1 MAARERIL
9 GKLRQARPD
18 LDEVRKIEARRHMV
32 PLQNLSADERIEQF
46 ASEAEKLGCA
56 VYQMN
61 HSHAIEQIME
71 LIGGDKSILSW
82 DENQLPLSGLHKTLG
97 TLGVTVGQYDDGE
110 LRIGITGVNAA
121 LAATGSLVLESG
133 AGRYRTTSLLPDL
146 HIALLK
152 PQQIL
157 PDLESWQQAQ
167 QAQGYPAFTQS
178 SNTAIVSGP
187 SKTADIAQQLVKG
200 AHGPREVHI
209 IILNQ

>member
-1 MAARERIL
+1 MGARERIL

-18 LDEVRKIEARRHMV
+18 LDEGQKIETRHHMA
-32 PLQNLSADERIEQF
+32 PLQNLSTDERIEQF
-46 ASEAEKLGCA
+46 VTEAEKLGCH
-56 VYQMN
+56 VYRMN
-61 HSHAIEQIME
+61 HNHAIEQMME
-71 LIGGDKSILSW
+71 LISGDKSILSW
-82 DENQLPLSGLHKTLG
+82 DENQLPMPNLHKTLG
-97 TLGVTVGQYDDGE
+97 SLGVTVGQYDDGE
-110 LRIGITGVNAA
+110 LRVGVTGVGAA

-133 AGRYRTTSLLPDL
+133 PGRYRTTSLLPDL

-178 SNTAIVSGP
+178 SNTTIVTGP

-209 IILNQ
+209 IILT

>member
-1 MAARERIL
+1 MGARERIL
-9 GKLRQARPD
+9 GKLGQARPD
-18 LDEVRKIEARRHMV
+18 LDDVQKMETRHHMV

-46 ASEAEKLGCA
+46 VTEAEKLGCH

-61 HSHAIEQIME
+61 HNHAIEQMME

-82 DENQLPLSGLHKTLG
+82 DENQLPMPSLHETLR

-110 LRIGITGVNAA
+110 LRVGITGVGAA
-121 LAATGSLVLESG
+121 LAVTGSLVLESG
-133 AGRYRTTSLLPDL
+133 PGRYRTTSLLPDL

-157 PDLESWQQAQ
+157 PDLESWQQTQ
-167 QAQGYPAFTQS
+167 QTQGYPAFTQS
-178 SNTAIVSGP
+178 SNTTIVSGP

-200 AHGPREVHI
+200 AHGPRELHI
-209 IILNQ
+209 IILT